1 MPATYFWITFYS
13 CNLLKEQGSIDCNSN
28 THLQHM
34 GVAEI
39 KCYDNAQLDA
49 NYQKKNFFK
58 HHRVGIFTHYNLK
71 RWYNSFKLDSVKKH
85 LVCQKSIFLYD
96 LEKTLHRFPYYS
108 TKYLLKVCQLESINC
123 GSNILYYSGHFK
135 PTHIPSLYCHHSG
148 TWTLILI
155 HSIVANCE
163 GSC

>member
-49 NYQKKNFFK
+49 NYQKKKIFFK
-58 HHRVGIFTHYNLK
+58 HHRVGILTHYNLK

-85 LVCQKSIFLYD
+85 LVSKVNFSLWFRKNTTSISILFHEISVKSL
-96 LEKTLHRFPYYS
+96 S
-108 TKYLLKVCQLESINC
+108 TGKYKLWEQYIIS
-123 GSNILYYSGHFK
+123 
-135 PTHIPSLYCHHSG
+135 
-148 TWTLILI
+148 
-155 HSIVANCE
+155 
-163 GSC
+163 

>member
-1 MPATYFWITFYS
+1 MPATYFWITFCS

-85 LVCQKSIFLYD
+85 LVSKVNFSLWFRKNTTSISILFHEISVKSL
-96 LEKTLHRFPYYS
+96 S
-108 TKYLLKVCQLESINC
+108 TGKYKLWEQYI
-123 GSNILYYSGHFK
+123 IL
-135 PTHIPSLYCHHSG
+135 
-148 TWTLILI
+148 
-155 HSIVANCE
+155 
-163 GSC
+163 